1 MANRNLKLELKQS
14 LNGIANGEETEKRK
28 DVNQCL
34 IEIKLN
40 EERNKRVY
48 LEGKLKEDEQK
59 MKVRRA
65 EIRKINAEARKR
77 KQRVKEFK
85 DALGRKGNYGF
96 GQPEFLNNEPFA
108 IITTQVTYMNLFSL
122 EGDFLTRATDI
133 QFGKDGLIYT
143 HDKLYEFH
151 ALLHYDLM
159 AKKLEKLQLFFS
171 LKDFKFKVYE
181 LDPEGMLGFEIKM
194 YLHEKEEYRLSKL
207 TPEEIHAEQQERER
221 KQEEIRK
228 ANRTENDDLMDELFK
243 Q

>member
-28 DVNQCL
+28 EVNQYL
-34 IEIKLN
+34 IEFKLKD
-40 EERNKRVY
+40 ERNKRVY
-48 LEGKLKEDEQK
+48 LEGKLKEDEQR
-59 MKVRRA
+59 MKVRKA
-65 EIRKINAEARKR
+65 EIRKINAAARMRKKR
-77 KQRVKEFK
+77 LKEFN

-151 ALLHYDLM
+151 ALLHYDSM
-159 AKKLEKLQLFFS
+159 AKKLEKLQLFFN
-171 LKDFKFKVYE
+171 LKDFKFKIYE
-181 LDPEGMLGFEIKM
+181 LDPEGMLGFKIQM
-194 YLHEKEEYRLSKL
+194 YSHEKEEYRISKL
-207 TPEEIHAEQQERER
+207 TPEELIAEQQENKR
-221 KQEEIRK
+221 KEEEKMK
-228 ANRTENDDLMDELFK
+228 ASRTPDDDWMDELFK
-243 Q
+243 